1 MHGAWHAC
9 MHRHRSANLKAGP
22 RSTSSMQPTS
32 PATYLANRVNDM
44 LQRATTNEAGRRT
57 RSDDS
62 YLANRVIMTCIER
75 PRMKL
80 GGALDRTTA
89 LLCMKKPVHTGATR
103 TTCHGCKPTIF
114 HEDGVAGGEL
124 PNNMCAL
131 KLALYRRGGVP
142 TAD

>member
-1 MHGAWHAC
+1 MLEDVRSKHMHGAWHAC

-32 PATYLANRVNDM
+32 PATYLANRYNDM

-89 LLCMKKPVHTGATR
+89 LLCMIEASTYRRNTHNVPWMQADY
-103 TTCHGCKPTIF
+103 

-124 PNNMCAL
+124 P
-131 KLALYRRGGVP
+131 
-142 TAD
+142 